1 MELLQSASSVH
12 AYWPIRTNREVDI
25 RPVSLSLRK
34 SGKQIILPVVDGNL
48 LRHRIFLGENDL
60 EPGAFGEM
68 HPRSG
73 AEVEVTSLD
82 VILVPAMAVDRNG
95 NRLGYGAGFYD
106 RFLSRVD
113 AVLIAPVFSEQ
124 IVDFVP
130 VEKHDIP
137 VDFIVSDEGAID
149 ISRV

>member
-1 MELLQSASSVH
+1 
-12 AYWPIRTNREVDI
+12 
-25 RPVSLSLRK
+25 
-34 SGKQIILPVVDGNL
+34 
-48 LRHRIFLGENDL
+48 
-60 EPGAFGEM
+60 
-68 HPRSG
+68 
-73 AEVEVTSLD
+73 
-82 VILVPAMAVDRNG
+82 
-95 NRLGYGAGFYD
+95 
-106 RFLSRVD
+106 VD